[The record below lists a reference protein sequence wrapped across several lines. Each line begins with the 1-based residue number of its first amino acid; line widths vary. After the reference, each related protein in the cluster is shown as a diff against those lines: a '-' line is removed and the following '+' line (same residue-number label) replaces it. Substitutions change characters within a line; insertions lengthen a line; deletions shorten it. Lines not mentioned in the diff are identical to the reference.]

1 MIKILAYTQL
11 SFILFMSF
19 ILFVY
24 TIDINHINEN
34 IQLFHYLLLF
44 DVGSITLL
52 YWGDNIYENNPE
64 LKRDY
69 FGW

>member
-24 TIDINHINEN
+24 TIDINHINEH

-52 YWGDNIYENNPE
+52 YWGDNINENNPE